1 MSIGNLKDS
10 GNQGNN
16 FPWQYKVLLGLQ
28 GIIDSNNNCCD
39 GTSYLLRDIYN
50 LLIPQIRTP
59 YVEVTTDRGDTG
71 SYTWYSISIANT
83 GAAAGLVNGVSIPAG
98 TILNFDAGTLNN
110 LLAFTTWDA
119 TGTTFL
125 ITGLVGPLA

>member
-28 GIIDSNNNCCD
+28 GIIDSNNNCCEA
-39 GTSYLLRDIYN
+39 LLP
-50 LLIPQIRTP
+50 LLQSQLRIP
-59 YVEVTTDRGDTG
+59 YVEVTTTFGESAQG
-71 SYTWYSISIANT
+71 IFYSISIANI
-83 GAAAGLVNGVSIPAG
+83 GAAAGLVNDVSIPAG

-110 LLAFTTWDA
+110 VLDAISWDA
-119 TGTTFL
+119 TDTTFL
-125 ITGLVGPLA
+125 ITGLTGPTV